1 MGLVYEQAR
10 YPQLLEIYGFVG
22 GRIAGGQELCQFLFY
37 GFFLFFS
44 LAVALLFCLTR
55 AVISFFSRLVL
66 LIRYFFD
73 RGICSKQL

>member
-37 GFFLFFS
+37 GFFLFLQS
-44 LAVALLFCLTR
+44 GRRLALLSDKGR
-55 AVISFFSRLVL
+55 NL
-66 LIRYFFD
+66 LFLPPEFFD
-73 RGICSKQL
+73 TVFL